1 MGLQYAGSNKW
12 SVEAIHS
19 KNIVPILHL
28 LVALARHFRPPVRLP
43 EHVSVAMVVVKKTNG
58 QLYHRLVQESITTSY
73 DDVGMRCE
81 RDAFDALFDHAPDKL
96 HVVKK
101 VRMKPFH
108 KYDASNKISS
118 HWLPLSINTSTKL
131 IWK

>member
-1 MGLQYAGSNKW
+1 MQHATSNKW

-43 EHVSVAMVVVKKTNG
+43 EYVSVSMVVVKKTNG
-58 QLYHRLVQESITTSY
+58 QLYHRIVQENITTSY

-101 VRMKPFH
+101 VR
-108 KYDASNKISS
+108 A
-118 HWLPLSINTSTKL
+118 
-131 IWK
+131 

>member
-1 MGLQYAGSNKW
+1 MLGLQHGKSNKW

-43 EHVSVAMVVVKKTNG
+43 EHVSVSLVVVQKSSG
-58 QLYHRLVQESITTSY
+58 QLQHRVVQENITASY

-96 HVVKK
+96 QVVKK
-101 VRMKPFH
+101 VN
-108 KYDASNKISS
+108 YNETNY
-118 HWLPLSINTSTKL
+118 W
-131 IWK
+131 